1 MTDNIDLENME
12 LDAEALSNMVIDF
25 PERSVQERMVKDIN
39 VLLAKGSTEQQAT
52 QWVFGNR
59 KQYEADESF
68 AVDNPQ
74 ASITNIEA

>member
-1 MTDNIDLENME
+1 MTNSIDSQHME
-12 LDAEALSNMVIDF
+12 LEADALGNMAIDF
-25 PERSVQERMVKDIN
+25 PERPVQERMVKDIN